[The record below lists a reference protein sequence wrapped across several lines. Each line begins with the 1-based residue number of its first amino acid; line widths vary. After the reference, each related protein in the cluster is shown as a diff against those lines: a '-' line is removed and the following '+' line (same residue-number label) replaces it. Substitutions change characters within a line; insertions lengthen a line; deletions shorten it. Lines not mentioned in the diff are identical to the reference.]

1 MDGTGGGHC
10 LFSCEKVVMQAP
22 PPSPNPVSAAS
33 APINPSVVAPPP
45 AKESEAMDIG
55 VGVGGTV
62 SACCLLFLATAI
74 GRRLTKNGAP
84 PRIPPS
90 WSTKGFEGMVLLG
103 KGGLIAALIALAT
116 INGNVSYVAE
126 NPTKFMQDA
135 LATGGFGAIAA
146 VFLTL
151 TRGRRDLF
159 FNHLIFAFML
169 FFLYHVCREFAGYF
183 TIFGKEK
190 KTEKIEK
197 QEAKFTKPVL
207 IAGGALALIA
217 IVLALVSRASPDYTQ
232 GIFKSLSASMALSL
246 ETIIFVAIVTV
257 GEIIVAKNHGDPLG
271 PAIGTS
277 AVIFTLAH
285 LVLQAGGFYDHL
297 YKTAH
302 VVENSVAAAVNNSKT
317 N

>member
-1 MDGTGGGHC
+1 
-10 LFSCEKVVMQAP
+10 MQAP
-22 PPSPNPVSAAS
+22 APESP
-33 APINPSVVAPPP
+33 VAP
-45 AKESEAMDIG
+45 AKESEAMNIG
-55 VGVGGTV
+55 VGVGGTL
-62 SACCLLFLATAI
+62 SACCLLVLATTI
-74 GRRLTKNGAP
+74 GRRIDPTRQA
-84 PRIPPS
+84 PS
-90 WSTKGFEGMVLLG
+90 WSTNGFEKLAIVG

-116 INGNVSYVAE
+116 MNGNVSYVAE

-135 LATGGFGAIAA
+135 LATGGFGALAA

-183 TIFGKEK
+183 TIFGTEK
-190 KTEKIEK
+190 KTDKIEK
-197 QEAKFTKPVL
+197 EEGKFTKPIL
-207 IAGGALALIA
+207 IGGGVMAFIA
-217 IVLALVSRASPDYTQ
+217 IVLALVARASPDYTQ

-246 ETIIFVAIVTV
+246 ETIIFVAIVTA
-257 GEIIVAKNHGDPLG
+257 GEIIVARNHGDPIG

-302 VVENSVAAAVNNSKT
+302 VVANSVGNAVKNVKQHAE
-317 N
+317 

>member
-1 MDGTGGGHC
+1 M
-10 LFSCEKVVMQAP
+10 
-22 PPSPNPVSAAS
+22 
-33 APINPSVVAPPP
+33 PPP
-45 AKESEAMDIG
+45 AEMSEAMSIG
-55 VGVGGTV
+55 VGVGGTM

-74 GRRLTKNGAP
+74 GRRIDTTRQA
-84 PRIPPS
+84 PS
-90 WSTKGFEGMVLLG
+90 WATKGFEGMVLLG

-190 KTEKIEK
+190 KTDKIEK

-207 IAGGALALIA
+207 IAGGALAFIA
-217 IVLALVSRASPDYTQ
+217 IVLALISRASPDYTQ
-232 GIFKSLSASMALSL
+232 GIFKSLSASMALGL
-246 ETIIFVAIVTV
+246 ETAIFVAIVTV
-257 GEIIVAKNHGDPLG
+257 GEIIVARNHGDPIG

-302 VVENSVAAAVNNSKT
+302 VVENSVAAAVNNSKPHSS
-317 N
+317 

>member
-1 MDGTGGGHC
+1 M
-10 LFSCEKVVMQAP
+10 
-22 PPSPNPVSAAS
+22 N
-33 APINPSVVAPPP
+33 
-45 AKESEAMDIG
+45 IG
-55 VGVGGTV
+55 IGVGGTM
-62 SACCLLFLATAI
+62 SACVLLIMAI
-74 GRRLTKNGAP
+74 SIGNYLKEGVASPRVP
-84 PRIPPS
+84 PA

-116 INGNVSYVAE
+116 INGNVSYVAQ

-135 LATGGFGAIAA
+135 LATGGFGALAA

-197 QEAKFTKPVL
+197 QEAKFTKPIL
-207 IAGGALALIA
+207 IAGGVMAFIA
-217 IVLALVSRASPDYTQ
+217 IVLALISRASPDYTQ

-246 ETIIFVAIVTV
+246 ETVIFVAIVTA
-257 GEIIVAKNHGDPLG
+257 GEIIVARNHGDPLG

-302 VVENSVAAAVNNSKT
+302 IVENSVSVAKT
-317 N
+317 AT

>member
-1 MDGTGGGHC
+1 
-10 LFSCEKVVMQAP
+10 MQAP
-22 PPSPNPVSAAS
+22 APKSPAAP
-33 APINPSVVAPPP
+33 AP
-45 AKESEAMDIG
+45 KESEAMNIG
-55 VGVGGTV
+55 VGVGGTL
-62 SACCLLFLATAI
+62 SACCLIILASTI
-74 GRRLTKNGAP
+74 GRRIDPTRQA
-84 PRIPPS
+84 PS
-90 WSTKGFEGMVLLG
+90 WATNGFEKLAIVG

-116 INGNVSYVAE
+116 MNGNVSYVAE

-135 LATGGFGAIAA
+135 LATGGFGALAA

-183 TIFGKEK
+183 TVFGTEQTTDKIQKEK
-190 KTEKIEK
+190 SKL
-197 QEAKFTKPVL
+197 TKPIL
-207 IAGGALALIA
+207 IGGGALAFIA
-217 IVLALVSRASPDYTQ
+217 IVLALVARASPDYTQ
-232 GIFKSLSASMALSL
+232 GIFKSLSASMALGL
-246 ETIIFVAIVTV
+246 ETIIFVAIVMA
-257 GEIIVAKNHGDPLG
+257 GEIIVARNHGDPVG

-302 VVENSVAAAVNNSKT
+302 VVTNSVAAAVNNSKI

>member
-1 MDGTGGGHC
+1 MA
-10 LFSCEKVVMQAP
+10 SSSQAP
-22 PPSPNPVSAAS
+22 SPPVSEKH
-33 APINPSVVAPPP
+33 P
-45 AKESEAMDIG
+45 EEMSEVTSIG
-55 VGVGGTV
+55 VGVSGTV

-74 GRRLTKNGAP
+74 GRRLTTQ
-84 PRIPPS
+84 RIPPS

-169 FFLYHVCREFAGYF
+169 FFLYHVCREFACYF

-217 IVLALVSRASPDYTQ
+217 IVLALVARASPDYTQ

-302 VVENSVAAAVNNSKT
+302 VVANSVENAVKNVNANALKQA
-317 N
+317 

>member
-1 MDGTGGGHC
+1 M
-10 LFSCEKVVMQAP
+10 
-22 PPSPNPVSAAS
+22 N
-33 APINPSVVAPPP
+33 
-45 AKESEAMDIG
+45 IG
-55 VGVGGTV
+55 VGVGGTL
-62 SACCLLFLATAI
+62 SACCLLILATTI
-74 GRRLTKNGAP
+74 GQRLVKNGVPLRTP
-84 PRIPPS
+84 PP
-90 WSTKGFEGMVLLG
+90 WATNGFEKLAIVG

-116 INGNVSYVAE
+116 INGNVSYVTA

-135 LATGGFGAIAA
+135 LATAGFGALAA
-146 VFLTL
+146 VFLTM
-151 TRGRRDLF
+151 TRGRPDLF

-183 TIFGKEK
+183 TIFGSEQSTQKIQKEESK
-190 KTEKIEK
+190 V
-197 QEAKFTKPVL
+197 TKPVL
-207 IAGGALALIA
+207 IAGGVLALIA

-257 GEIIVAKNHGDPLG
+257 GEIIVAKNHGDPVG

-302 VVENSVAAAVNNSKT
+302 VVANSVENAVKNVNANALKQA
-317 N
+317 

>member
-1 MDGTGGGHC
+1 
-10 LFSCEKVVMQAP
+10 MQAP
-22 PPSPNPVSAAS
+22 SAPVSKS
-33 APINPSVVAPPP
+33 PVVAPAP
-45 AKESEAMDIG
+45 KESEAMNIG
-55 VGVGGTV
+55 VGVGGTL
-62 SACCLLFLATAI
+62 SACCLIILATTI
-74 GRRLTKNGAP
+74 GRRIDPTRQA
-84 PRIPPS
+84 PS
-90 WSTKGFEGMVLLG
+90 WATNGFEKLAIVG

-116 INGNVSYVAE
+116 MNGNVSYVAE

-135 LATGGFGAIAA
+135 LATGGFGALAA

-183 TIFGKEK
+183 TIFGTEQ
-190 KTEKIEK
+190 KTAKIEN
-197 QEAKFTKPVL
+197 QEAKLTKPVL
-207 IAGGALALIA
+207 IAGGVLALIA
-217 IVLALVSRASPDYTQ
+217 IVLALVARASPDYTQ

-246 ETIIFVAIVTV
+246 ETIIFVAIVTA
-257 GEIIVAKNHGDPLG
+257 GEIIVARNHGDPVG

-302 VVENSVAAAVNNSKT
+302 VVANSVGNAVKNTKIN
-317 N
+317 